1 MVKFKSKIAFFL
13 LLLTVFAAA
22 FAFSSCGNSKTLKAE
37 VKISYLTEEE
47 YLSEDIDGKLRESL
61 DVSAN
66 QKGYAVFDL
75 TISEMKNISENAKGT
90 VTIKFTPEGGND
102 FSYKV
107 EEFPVGDYTK
117 KDNSVSTEFKFND
130 GSEKVKHYRFVVSVT
145 KATTGNVSMFF
156 SFEPKSRTT
165 TITNSSL
172 KRMFNKSGAITVGGG
187 LAKES
192 KLEYSLSSDGSYY
205 TVVGLGEETGDTVII
220 PDKHNG
226 LPIKEIAPNV
236 FSSISYLK
244 EVTLSA
250 GLEKIGNGAF
260 KNCASLKKIII
271 PKSVTVI
278 GKNVFDG
285 CDEINYYCEASEMP
299 SGWSDDCIQSG
310 AYVSWKYSSSFV
322 FQLSDSGDYY
332 ILKSGKGAAG
342 DVTVPDKYMGVP
354 VTEIAES
361 AFLDCTTLTWVTI
374 PDSIT
379 AIGRNALKNTGIY
392 GNTANWKDGAL
403 YVGKHLIALNNVS
416 GAYNVK
422 EGTLCIAGNVFKGF
436 SALTSVTL
444 PSSVVSIGDFAF
456 SGCEKLSGITIPDG
470 VKYIGTCAFR
480 DCDAVTEIAV
490 PDSVT
495 RMGEQ
500 VFLNCD
506 NLKTVTIGDGV
517 TEILSYMFSG
527 CAELTSVTLGS
538 GVNKIGCG
546 IFHGVFKLTYLY
558 INSGE
563 EWYCSTL
570 PTATKGIDMKLTNAY
585 ENSQKFLIRY
595 SSYYWFKK

>member
-1 MVKFKSKIAFFL
+1 MAFIKKKLIYVLLFGVILTAFFC
-13 LLLTVFAAA
+13 
-22 FAFSSCGNSKTLKAE
+22 FSSCGNKKTLKAE
-37 VKISYLTEEE
+37 VKVSYLTEEE

-75 TISEMKNISENAKGT
+75 TISEMKNIAENAKGT

-107 EEFPVGDYTK
+107 EEFPVGDYSK
-117 KDNSVSTEFKFND
+117 EDSSVISEFKFSD
-130 GSEKVKHYRFVVSVT
+130 GSGKEKQYRFIVSVT
-145 KATTGNVSMFF
+145 KATAGNVDMFF
-156 SFEPKSRTT
+156 SFELKSRTT

-172 KRMFNKSGAITVGGG
+172 KRMLNKSGTITVGGG

-192 KLEYSLSSDGSYY
+192 TLEYQLSSDGRYY
-205 TVVGLGEETGDTVII
+205 TVVGIGAETGDTINV
-220 PDKHNG
+220 PGEYNN
-226 LPIKEIAPNV
+226 LPVKEIAPNV
-236 FSSISYLK
+236 FNGVAYLK

-250 GLEKIGNGAF
+250 GIEKIGNGAF
-260 KNCASLKKIII
+260 KNCTALKKIII
-271 PKSVTVI
+271 PSSVTKI
-278 GKNVFDG
+278 GEEVFDG
-285 CDEINYYCEASEMP
+285 CPDVSYYCEAAEMP
-299 SGWSDDCIQSG
+299 NGWSDDCIQSG
-310 AYVSWKYSSSFV
+310 AYVSWKYSRAFV

-342 DVTVPDKYMGVP
+342 DVTIPDKYMGVP

-361 AFLDCTTLTWVTI
+361 AFLDCNTLTWVTI

-379 AIGRNALKNTGIY
+379 AIGRAAFKNTGVY
-392 GNTANWKDGAL
+392 SNTANWKDGAL

-416 GAYNVK
+416 GAYTVK

-480 DCDAVTEIAV
+480 DCDAVTEITV

-506 NLKTVTIGDGV
+506 NLKTVIIGDGV
-517 TEILSYMFSG
+517 SEILSYMFSG
-527 CAELTSVTLGS
+527 CAELTSVALGT
-538 GVNKIGCG
+538 GVNKIGRG
-546 IFHGVFKLTYLY
+546 IFHSAFKIEYLY

-563 EWYCSTL
+563 EWYCSTI
-570 PTATKGIDMKLTNAY
+570 PTATKGIDVTLRNAY

-595 SSYYWFKK
+595 SLYYWFKK